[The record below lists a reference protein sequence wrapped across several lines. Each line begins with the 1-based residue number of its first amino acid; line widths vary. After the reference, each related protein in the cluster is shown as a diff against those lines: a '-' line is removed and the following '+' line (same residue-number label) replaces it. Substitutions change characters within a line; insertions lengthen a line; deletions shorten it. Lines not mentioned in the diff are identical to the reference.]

1 MLEGELRPFSSSIQW
16 KVPPS
21 VPHVLSV
28 RLAKTAVA
36 VAASAMLV
44 APSVASAAYPK
55 QNTLPV
61 WPDNPN
67 DASIAIGV
75 TPYDEIAPKL
85 NALQAASNRV
95 SARVAGRSSGGRDI
109 YVVTVSGAVT
119 VTT

>member
-1 MLEGELRPFSSSIQW
+1 MSCVLEGELRPFSSSIQW
-16 KVPPS
+16 KVPLS

-36 VAASAMLV
+36 VVASAMLV

-75 TPYDEIAPKL
+75 TP
-85 NALQAASNRV
+85 
-95 SARVAGRSSGGRDI
+95 
-109 YVVTVSGAVT
+109 
-119 VTT
+119 